1 MDHLVHTSCGSTIE
15 VENEEYQKE
24 LKHVCA
30 LWNDI
35 PKAIIL
41 HENELSANFKY
52 ILTIDE
58 KYEVAKNEI
67 SDREYLIIQ
76 IIGQNKN

>member
-1 MDHLVHTSCGSTIE
+1 MDHLVHTSCGNTIE

-24 LKHVCA
+24 LKHVCV

-41 HENELSANFKY
+41 QENELSANFKY

-58 KYEVAKNEI
+58 KYEVAENEI
-67 SDREYLIIQ
+67 SDREYCN
-76 IIGQNKN
+76 NKNNRS